1 MDKTITDKKPALQNR
16 INTTDR
22 NGLAS
27 FDEWMAHKQLC
38 RKIFEEAQ
46 LSLRVSQEE
55 YLAQLETVVSIHKGM
70 AKGSNK
76 S

>member
-1 MDKTITDKKPALQNR
+1 MDETITDKKPQLQNR
-16 INTTDR
+16 S

-46 LSLRVSQEE
+46 VSLRISRED
-55 YLAQLETVVSIHKGM
+55 YFTQLETLVSIHKGID
-70 AKGSNK
+70 KGSNK